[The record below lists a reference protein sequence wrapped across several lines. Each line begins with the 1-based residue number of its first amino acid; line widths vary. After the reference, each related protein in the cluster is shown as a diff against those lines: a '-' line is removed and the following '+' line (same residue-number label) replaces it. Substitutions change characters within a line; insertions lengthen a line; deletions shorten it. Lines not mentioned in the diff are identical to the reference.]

1 MLVKNCDFP
10 IKDGDF
16 PVRKLLIYQFR
27 VTSQEFLGKF
37 PRFHGSSMVP
47 IPKIS
52 TGAVLEAHVDVQRA
66 WPRNRAREMPAA
78 QMHQLISEAREA
90 GTLLDFGRSLG
101 MKFGEKSMENPW
113 GKTSD
118 IGNIEERYGT
128 SPT

>member
-1 MLVKNCDFP
+1 MLVKNGDFP

-37 PRFHGSSMVP
+37 PGSMVP

-52 TGAVLEAHVDVQRA
+52 TAAVLEAHVDVQRA
-66 WPRNRAREMPAA
+66 WPRNRARETPAA
-78 QMHQLISEAREA
+78 QMHQLISEARKA
-90 GTLLDFGRSLG
+90 GTLLDLGRSLG
-101 MKFGEKSMENPW
+101 MKFGEKSLENPW

-118 IGNIEERYGT
+118 IGKIEEKYGT